1 MIHEHE
7 LELAAAAIDF
17 ELTPA
22 ERRRLDAAIADC
34 SICSRAAASYRRDA
48 TMMAALPVVDA
59 SPTVRRQVERAAG
72 LRPQRTSLNWVLL
85 AAAMLGL
92 LVTSALVVGAIS
104 QLRRNDLSQVEPSPA
119 PTQTPAPSSA
129 PPSVPVPD
137 VIALDPPSGDLANVG
152 PPLAHDSM
160 ALVVTDNLRIRS
172 APFVGDLSTK
182 YQRLLDDGDRLFVID
197 GPVIAQNYEWYQV
210 KAWRPRSPSVS
221 WPVGWVARAGHDGEV
236 WFRSTTVG
244 CPASPISVEDVV
256 ALAPADRLACYRDTT
271 LQIRAVV
278 GTAPV
283 DCDPARSGCPT
294 GPEWL
299 ARSALRA
306 SISASVD
313 PPGAGVPIALDPG
326 AGLDP
331 DAIEQAGVVRLDG
344 TFDHPDARSCGPDPQ
359 RAGPDGPITP
369 IEAVLECRTRFVVT
383 AVTPETFPRLNEV
396 AGKTVSDRLRVRSL
410 PEISDASIK
419 YEPLLPLGTKVTIL
433 DGPVLGNGYAW
444 YHVRAIVTDRQ
455 RGTQPI
461 ELTGWVAA
469 ADRDGERW
477 LQATKPSPSPSS

>member
-22 ERRRLDAAIADC
+22 ERRRLDTAIADC
-34 SICSRAAASYRRDA
+34 SVCARAAASYRRDA
-48 TMMAALPVVDA
+48 TMLVALPAVDA

-72 LRPQRTSLNWVLL
+72 LRPQRTSLNWVFL

-92 LVTSALVVGAIS
+92 LITSAVAIGAFN
-104 QLRRNDLSQVEPSPA
+104 QLRRNDLSQVQPSPA
-119 PTQTPAPSSA
+119 PSVTLAPSSA
-129 PPSVPVPD
+129 PPSAPVPD
-137 VIALDPPSGDLANVG
+137 VIALDPPSGELANVG
-152 PPLAHDSM
+152 PPLARDSM
-160 ALVVTDNLRIRS
+160 ALVVTDNLRVRS

-182 YQRLLDDGDRLFVID
+182 HQRLLDDGDRLFVID

-236 WFRSTTVG
+236 WFRSTTLS
-244 CPASPISVEDVV
+244 CPASPGTVEALL
-256 ALAPADRLACYRDTT
+256 ALAPADRLACYGDTT

-278 GTAPV
+278 GTAAV
-283 DCDPARSGCPT
+283 DCDPARFGCPT

-299 ARSALRA
+299 AGSALRA

-313 PPGAGVPIALDPG
+313 APAAGVPIALEQG

-331 DAIEQAGVVRLDG
+331 DAIEQAGVVRLRG
-344 TFDHPDARSCGPDPQ
+344 TFDHPDSTSCGPDPE
-359 RAGPDGPITP
+359 RPGSAGPLSPT
-369 IEAVLECRTRFVVT
+369 EAVLECRMRFVVT
-383 AVTPETFPRLNEV
+383 AVTPETFPRLNGV
-396 AGKTVSDRLRVRSL
+396 SGKTVSDRVRVRSL

-419 YEPLLPLGTKVTIL
+419 YEPLLPLGTRVTVL
-433 DGPVLGNGYAW
+433 DGPVIGNGYAW
-444 YHVRAIVTDRQ
+444 YHVTAIVTSRQ
-455 RGTQPI
+455 RGVQPI

-469 ADRDGERW
+469 AGLDGERW
-477 LQATKPSPSPSS
+477 LQASAPSS

>member
-22 ERRRLDAAIADC
+22 ERRRLDVAIADC
-34 SICSRAAASYRRDA
+34 SVCARAAASYRRDA
-48 TMMAALPVVDA
+48 TMLAALPVVDA

-72 LRPQRTSLNWVLL
+72 VRPQRTSLNWVFL

-92 LVTSALVVGAIS
+92 LITSAVAIGAFN
-104 QLRRNDLSQVEPSPA
+104 QLRRNDLSQVEPSPT
-119 PTQTPAPSSA
+119 PSQTPAPST
-129 PPSVPVPD
+129 PPSQPVPD
-137 VIALDPPSGDLANVG
+137 VIALDPPSGELANVG
-152 PPLAHDSM
+152 PPLARDSM
-160 ALVVTDNLRIRS
+160 ALVVTKNLRIRS

-236 WFRSTTVG
+236 WFRSTTVS
-244 CPASPISVEDVV
+244 CPAAPISVETVV
-256 ALAPADRLACYRDTT
+256 ALAPADRLACFRDAT

-278 GTAPV
+278 GTAAV
-283 DCDPARSGCPT
+283 DCDPGRSGCPT

-299 ARSALRA
+299 ANSALRA

-313 PPGAGVPIALDPG
+313 APAAGVPIALDPG
-326 AGLDP
+326 AGIDA
-331 DAIEQAGVVRLDG
+331 DAIERAGVVRLRG

-359 RAGPDGPITP
+359 RAGPTGPLSPT
-369 IEAVLECRTRFVVT
+369 EAVLECRTRFVVT
-383 AVTPETFPRLNEV
+383 AVTPEAFPRLNDV
-396 AGKTVSDRLRVRSL
+396 SGKTVSDRLRVRSL

-419 YEPLLPLGTKVTIL
+419 YEPLLPLGTKVTVL
-433 DGPVLGNGYAW
+433 DGPVLGDGYAW
-444 YHVRAIVTDRQ
+444 YHVTAVITDRQ
-455 RGTQPI
+455 GGAQPV

-469 ADRDGERW
+469 AGRDGERW
-477 LQATKPSPSPSS
+477 LQVSKPSS

>member
-1 MIHEHE
+1 MIHDHAE

-17 ELTPA
+17 ELTAA
-22 ERRRLDAAIADC
+22 ERARLDKAIAEC
-34 SICSRAAASYRRDA
+34 SVCARGAAAYRRQA
-48 TMMAALPVVDA
+48 NLLVALPVVDA
-59 SPTVRRQVERAAG
+59 SPMVRRNVERAVG
-72 LRPQRTSLNWVLL
+72 VRPARTSWTWALL
-85 AAAMLGL
+85 AAALLGL
-92 LVTSALVVGAIS
+92 LLASVAVIGAVDRNRNNNLVDVAPTPSPSPTQSAL
-104 QLRRNDLSQVEPSPA
+104 P
-119 PTQTPAPSSA
+119 SA
-129 PPSVPVPD
+129 PASELVPD
-137 VIALDPPSGDLANVG
+137 VIALDPPSGDLADVG

-182 YQRLLDDGDRLFVID
+182 YQRFLDNGDRLFVID

-236 WFRSTTVG
+236 WFRSTSVG
-244 CPASPISVEDVV
+244 CTASPSVEALV

-271 LQIRAVV
+271 IQIRAVV
-278 GTAPV
+278 GTAAV

-299 ARSALRA
+299 AMSALRA

-313 PPGAGVPIALDPG
+313 APAAAVPIALEPG
-326 AGLDP
+326 AGLDA
-331 DAIEQAGVVRLDG
+331 DAIEQAGVVGLRG
-344 TFDHPDARSCGPDPQ
+344 TFDHPDARSCGPDPEL
-359 RAGPDGPITP
+359 AGPAGPLSPT
-369 IEAVLECRTRFVVT
+369 EAVLECRTRFVVT
-383 AVTPETFPRLNEV
+383 AVTPETFPRLNGV
-396 AGKTVSDRLRVRSL
+396 SGKTVSDRLRVRSL

-433 DGPVLGNGYAW
+433 DGPVLGDDYAW
-444 YHVRAIVTDRQ
+444 YHVTAIITDRQ
-455 RGTQPI
+455 RGAQPV

-469 ADRDGERW
+469 AGRDGERW
-477 LQATKPSPSPSS
+477 LQATVP

>member
-34 SICSRAAASYRRDA
+34 SVCARAAASYRRDA
-48 TMMAALPVVDA
+48 TMLTSLPVVDA
-59 SPTVRRQVERAAG
+59 SPSVRRQVERAAG
-72 LRPQRTSLNWVLL
+72 LRPQRTSLNWVFL

-92 LVTSALVVGAIS
+92 LITSALAIGALN
-104 QLRRNDLSQVEPSPA
+104 QLRRNDLSQVEPSPT
-119 PTQTPAPSSA
+119 PVPSQTPGPSAA

-137 VIALDPPSGDLANVG
+137 VIALDPPSGELANVG

-160 ALVVTDNLRIRS
+160 ALVVTDNLRVRS

-182 YQRLLDDGDRLFVID
+182 YQRLLDNGDRLFVID

-236 WFRSTTVG
+236 WFRSTTVS
-244 CPASPISVEDVV
+244 CPASPVTVE
-256 ALAPADRLACYRDTT
+256 ALLTLAPADRLACYRDTT
-271 LQIRAVV
+271 LEVRAVV
-278 GTAPV
+278 GTAAV

-313 PPGAGVPIALDPG
+313 APAAGVPIALEQG
-326 AGLDP
+326 AGLDA
-331 DAIEQAGVVRLDG
+331 DAIEQAGVVRLSG
-344 TFDHPDARSCGPDPQ
+344 TFDHPDATSCGPDPE
-359 RAGPDGPITP
+359 RAGPAGPLSPT
-369 IEAVLECRTRFVVT
+369 EAVLECRTRFVVT
-383 AVTPETFPRLNEV
+383 AVAPETFPRLDDV
-396 AGKTVSDRLRVRSL
+396 PGKTVSDRLRVRSL

-419 YEPLLPLGTKVTIL
+419 YEPLLPLGTKVTVL
-433 DGPVLGNGYAW
+433 DGPVLGDGYAW
-444 YHVRAIVTDRQ
+444 YHVTAVITSRQ
-455 RGTQPI
+455 RGVQPI

-469 ADRDGERW
+469 AGLDGERW
-477 LQATKPSPSPSS
+477 LQAGKPSS

>member
-34 SICSRAAASYRRDA
+34 SVCARAAASYRRDA
-48 TMMAALPVVDA
+48 TMLTSLPVVDA

-72 LRPQRTSLNWVLL
+72 LRPQRTSWNWVFL

-92 LVTSALVVGAIS
+92 LITSVVAIGALN
-104 QLRRNDLSQVEPSPA
+104 QLRRDDLSQVQPSPA
-119 PTQTPAPSSA
+119 PSQTLPPSS
-129 PPSVPVPD
+129 PTPSAPVPD
-137 VIALDPPSGDLANVG
+137 VIALDPPSGNLANVG

-160 ALVVTDNLRIRS
+160 ALVVTDDLRIRS

-182 YQRLLDDGDRLFVID
+182 YQRLLDKDDRLFVID

-236 WFRSTTVG
+236 WFRSTTVS
-244 CPASPISVEDVV
+244 CPASPITVEALL
-256 ALAPADRLACYRDTT
+256 ALAPPDRLACYGDTT
-271 LQIRAVV
+271 LEVRAVV
-278 GTAPV
+278 GTAAV
-283 DCDPARSGCPT
+283 DCDLARSGCPT

-313 PPGAGVPIALDPG
+313 APAAGVAIALEQG

-331 DAIEQAGVVRLDG
+331 DAIERAGVVRLRG
-344 TFDHPDARSCGPDPQ
+344 TFDHAAARSCGPDPD
-359 RAGPDGPITP
+359 RAGPSGPLSPT
-369 IEAVLECRTRFVVT
+369 EAVLECRTRFVVA
-383 AVTPETFPRLNEV
+383 AVTPETFPRLDD
-396 AGKTVSDRLRVRSL
+396 APGKTVSDRLRVRSL

-419 YEPLLPLGTKVTIL
+419 YEPLLPLGTKVAIL
-433 DGPVLGNGYAW
+433 DGPVLGDGYAW
-444 YHVRAIVTDRQ
+444 YHVTAVVTSRQ
-455 RGTQPI
+455 RGVQPI

-469 ADRDGERW
+469 AGHDGERW
-477 LQATKPSPSPSS
+477 LQANQPAS

>member
-34 SICSRAAASYRRDA
+34 SVCARAAASYRRDA
-48 TMMAALPVVDA
+48 TMLAALPVVDA

-72 LRPQRTSLNWVLL
+72 LRPQRTSLNWVFL

-92 LVTSALVVGAIS
+92 LITSAVAIGAFN
-104 QLRRNDLSQVEPSPA
+104 QLRRNDLSQVELSPT
-119 PTQTPAPSSA
+119 PTKTPAPSAA

-137 VIALDPPSGDLANVG
+137 VIALDPPSGNLANVG

-160 ALVVTDNLRIRS
+160 ALVVTDDLRIRS

-182 YQRLLDDGDRLFVID
+182 YQRLLDKDDRLFVID

-210 KAWRPRSPSVS
+210 KAWRSRSPSVS

-236 WFRSTTVG
+236 WFRSTTVS
-244 CPASPISVEDVV
+244 CPASPISVE
-256 ALAPADRLACYRDTT
+256 ALLELAPADRLACYGDTT
-271 LQIRAVV
+271 LQVRAVV
-278 GTAPV
+278 GTAAV

-313 PPGAGVPIALDPG
+313 APAAGVSIALDPG

-331 DAIEQAGVVRLDG
+331 GAIERAGVVRLRG
-344 TFDHPDARSCGPDPQ
+344 TFDHADARSCGPDPE
-359 RAGPDGPITP
+359 RAGPSGPLSPT
-369 IEAVLECRTRFVVT
+369 EAVLECRTRFVVT
-383 AVTPETFPRLNEV
+383 AATPETFPRLDDV
-396 AGKTVSDRLRVRSL
+396 SGKTVSDRVRVRSL

-419 YEPLLPLGTKVTIL
+419 YEPLLPLGTKVTVL
-433 DGPVLGNGYAW
+433 DGPVLGDGYAW
-444 YHVRAIVTDRQ
+444 YHVTAVVTSRQ
-455 RGTQPI
+455 RGVQPI

-469 ADRDGERW
+469 AGLDGERW
-477 LQATKPSPSPSS
+477 LQASEPSS